1 MEAVAANLSFSF
13 VRFAP
18 ASREREPRVNLFSDE
33 ADEERL
39 NRRGND
45 RDRRH
50 DPTASASAAGTIE
63 RDGFSRK
70 SVTKRDRRR
79 EKKRERRN
87 DSHEGEREIERDSS
101 VRETEPD
108 RESERES

>member
-39 NRRGND
+39 NRSGND
-45 RDRRH
+45 GDRRH

-63 RDGFSRK
+63 RDRFFRK

-79 EKKRERRN
+79 EEREREKKRLA
-87 DSHEGEREIERDSS
+87 
-101 VRETEPD
+101 
-108 RESERES
+108 

>member
-39 NRRGND
+39 NRSGND
-45 RDRRH
+45 GDRRH

-70 SVTKRDRRR
+70 SVTKRDRKRQ
-79 EKKRERRN
+79 KKREREETTR
-87 DSHEGEREIERDSS
+87 
-101 VRETEPD
+101 VRKKGRSNVTVA
-108 RESERES
+108 

>member
-39 NRRGND
+39 NRSGND
-45 RDRRH
+45 GDRRH

-70 SVTKRDRRR
+70 SVTKRDRKRQ
-79 EKKRERRN
+79 KKRERRN
-87 DSHEGEREIERDSS
+87 DSREGEREIERDSS

-108 RESERES
+108 RESEREL